1 VLELAEVHV
10 RYGNIR
16 ALQGVSLRVDQGELI
31 ALIGGNGAGKTTTLR
46 TISGLLRPSEGAI
59 TFEGTDLTS
68 ASTDRIVGLGIS
80 HCPEGRRIFGSLTVA
95 ENLRLGAVSVA
106 DAAATAA
113 ELENVFA
120 LFPLLKERLGQAGG
134 TLSGGEQQMLAIGRA
149 LMSRPRLLLLD
160 EPSLG
165 LAPLMVERIF
175 ETISELKRQGR
186 TILLVEQNVH
196 QALDVAD
203 RAYVLETGRI
213 TLEGPAETLRHDP
226 KVEQSYLG
234 VGGVAGSVAGPG
246 AIP

>member
-1 VLELAEVHV
+1 MLELTDVHV

-213 TLEGPAETLRHDP
+213 MLEGPAETLRHDP

-234 VGGVAGSVAGPG
+234 VGGVAL
-246 AIP
+246 

>member
-1 VLELAEVHV
+1 VLELLDIHV

-16 ALQGVSLRVDQGELI
+16 ALQGVSLRVETGELV
-31 ALIGGNGAGKTTTLR
+31 ALIGSNGAGKSTTLR
-46 TISGLLRPSEGAI
+46 TISGLLRPTEGAI
-59 TFEGTDLTS
+59 TFDGADITT
-68 ASTDRIVGLGIS
+68 AGTDRIVALGIS
-80 HCPEGRRIFGSLTVA
+80 HCPEGRRIFGSLTVLD
-95 ENLRLGAVSVA
+95 NLRLGAVSRARSEARAVST
-106 DAAATAA
+106 D
-113 ELENVFA
+113 LDMVFE
-120 LFPLLKERLGQAGG
+120 LFPILKERLGQAGG

-175 ETISELKRQGR
+175 GTIAELKRQGR

-203 RAYVLETGRI
+203 RAYVMETGRI
-213 TLEGPAETLRHDP
+213 TLDGAAEVLRRDP

-234 VGGVAGSVAGPG
+234 VGGVAL
-246 AIP
+246 

>member
-1 VLELAEVHV
+1 MLELADVHV

-16 ALQGVSLRVDQGELI
+16 ALQGVSLRVDSGELV
-31 ALIGGNGAGKTTTLR
+31 ALIGSNGAGKSTTLR
-46 TISGLLRPSEGAI
+46 TISGLLRPTQGTIMFEGADI
-59 TFEGTDLTS
+59 TNAG
-68 ASTDRIVGLGIS
+68 TDRIVARGIS
-80 HCPEGRRIFGSLTVA
+80 QCPEGRRIFGSLTVSD
-95 ENLRLGAVSVA
+95 NLRLGAVSRKDAKEVA
-106 DAAATAA
+106 AD
-113 ELENVFA
+113 LEMVFE
-120 LFPLLKERLGQAGG
+120 LFPLLRERLGQAGG

-175 ETISELKRQGR
+175 ATIAELKRQGR

-213 TLEGPAETLRHDP
+213 TLDGAAAVLRHDP

-234 VGGVAGSVAGPG
+234 VGGVAV
-246 AIP
+246 

>member
-1 VLELAEVHV
+1 MLELLDVHV

-16 ALQGVSLRVDQGELI
+16 ALQGVSLRVESGELV
-31 ALIGGNGAGKTTTLR
+31 ALIGSNGAGKSTTLR
-46 TISGLLRPSEGAI
+46 TISGLLRPTEGAI
-59 TFEGTDLTS
+59 TFEGADITT
-68 ASTDRIVGLGIS
+68 AATDRIVTLGIS
-80 HCPEGRRIFGSLTVA
+80 QCPEGRRIFGGLTVWD
-95 ENLRLGAVSVA
+95 NLRLGAVSRSDAGAVSA
-106 DAAATAA
+106 D
-113 ELENVFA
+113 LEMVFE

-175 ETISELKRQGR
+175 GTIAELKRQGR

-203 RAYVLETGRI
+203 RAYVMETGRI
-213 TLEGPAETLRHDP
+213 TLDGPAAVLRHDP

-234 VGGVAGSVAGPG
+234 VGGVAL
-246 AIP
+246 

>member
-1 VLELAEVHV
+1 MLELTDVHV

-16 ALQGVSLRVDQGELI
+16 ALQGLSLRVENGELV
-31 ALIGGNGAGKTTTLR
+31 ALIGSNGAGKSTTLR
-46 TISGLLRPSEGAI
+46 TISGLLRPTQGTI
-59 TFEGTDLTS
+59 TFEGADITT
-68 ASTDRIVGLGIS
+68 APTDRIVALGIS
-80 HCPEGRRIFGSLTVA
+80 HCPEGRRIFGSLTVL
-95 ENLRLGAVSVA
+95 ENLRLGAVSRSDSAAVA
-106 DAAATAA
+106 AD
-113 ELENVFA
+113 LEMVFE

-175 ETISELKRQGR
+175 ATIAELRRQGR

-213 TLEGPAETLRHDP
+213 MLDGPASVLRHDP

-234 VGGVAGSVAGPG
+234 VGGVAL
-246 AIP
+246 

>member
-1 VLELAEVHV
+1 MPEAAMLELADVHV

-16 ALQGVSLRVDQGELI
+16 ALQGVSLRVERGELV
-31 ALIGGNGAGKTTTLR
+31 ALIGSNGAGKSTTLR
-46 TISGLLRPSEGAI
+46 TISGLLRPSQGAI
-59 TFEGTDLTS
+59 TFEGADITT
-68 ASTDRIVGLGIS
+68 APTDRIVSMGIS
-80 HCPEGRRIFGSLTVA
+80 HCPEGRHIFGSLTVA
-95 ENLRLGAVSVA
+95 ENLRLGAVSRTDRTGVA
-106 DAAATAA
+106 AD
-113 ELENVFA
+113 LEAVFE
-120 LFPLLKERLGQAGG
+120 LFPLLKERIGQAGG

-175 ETISELKRQGR
+175 ATIAELKRQGR

-203 RAYVLETGRI
+203 RAYVVETGRI
-213 TLEGPAETLRHDP
+213 TLDGQASVLRHDP

-234 VGGVAGSVAGPG
+234 VGGVAL
-246 AIP
+246 

>member
-1 VLELAEVHV
+1 MLELLDIHV

-16 ALQGVSLRVDQGELI
+16 ALQGVSLRVETGELV
-31 ALIGGNGAGKTTTLR
+31 ALIGSNGAGKSTTLR
-46 TISGLLRPSEGAI
+46 TISGLLRPTEGAI
-59 TFEGTDLTS
+59 TFEGADITT
-68 ASTDRIVGLGIS
+68 AGTDRIVALGIS
-80 HCPEGRRIFGSLTVA
+80 HCPEGRRIFGSLTVLD
-95 ENLRLGAVSVA
+95 NLRLGAVSRARSEAREVST
-106 DAAATAA
+106 D
-113 ELENVFA
+113 LEMVFE
-120 LFPLLKERLGQAGG
+120 LFPILKERLGQAGG

-175 ETISELKRQGR
+175 ETIAELKRQGR

-203 RAYVLETGRI
+203 RAYVMETGRI
-213 TLEGPAETLRHDP
+213 TLDGAAEVLRRDP

-234 VGGVAGSVAGPG
+234 VGGVAL
-246 AIP
+246 